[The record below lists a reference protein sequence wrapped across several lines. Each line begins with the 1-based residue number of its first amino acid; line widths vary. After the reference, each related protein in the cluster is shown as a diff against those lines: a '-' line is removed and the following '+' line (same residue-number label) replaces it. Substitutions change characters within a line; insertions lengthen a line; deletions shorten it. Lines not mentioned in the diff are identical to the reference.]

1 NKICEILVN
10 MHLNPNE
17 DLIEIIEEDINDIN
31 NIEVNS
37 FDEKDDL
44 TISRFLN
51 LDADAFIN
59 SLNEIIEDSLGEDIK
74 KE

>member
-1 NKICEILVN
+1 
-10 MHLNPNE
+10 
-17 DLIEIIEEDINDIN
+17 LIEIIEEDINDIN